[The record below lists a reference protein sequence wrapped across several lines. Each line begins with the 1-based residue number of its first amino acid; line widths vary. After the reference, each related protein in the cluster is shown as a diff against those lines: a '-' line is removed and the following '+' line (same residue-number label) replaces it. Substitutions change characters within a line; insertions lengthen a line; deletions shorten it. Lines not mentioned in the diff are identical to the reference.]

1 LFRRFI
7 YLVILLFAHPVYA
20 HVDHGQ
26 PKHVLVIHSYEPSY
40 QWTKEL
46 QQGIEQVT
54 NQFAEPVKLSIEYL
68 DAKRI
73 HSPEYLN
80 TFKDYFRTKYA
91 NYQFN
96 AVLLTDDAAVNL
108 VKDWN
113 PNPFTELPI
122 IAGGVNDLNAS
133 LDAVSDKS
141 VVFYEKDDLKGTL
154 HLIQTLRPKLR
165 TLYYVTDDSHTA
177 RLIRKAF
184 ESAVEESTLRGTSL
198 RIIEGKSL
206 TDTAELLSSLSNEDA
221 VLLSHYNTEVN
232 QGQIYSYEQ
241 IAHTLAEKSSAPIF
255 VFWEFFITDGVVG
268 GVVNRSKHIG
278 EQMAVQLA
286 RSLSIDLKGSYNK
299 QQGPSPVIDYVAYEK
314 HKLDQNALPEDVLL
328 LNVPRSY
335 FRDNIETIGYSLL
348 SFFCLMVVIINQSRT
363 INQKRELNLKS
374 RKIVALQKKT
384 MQVQKEMIHVL
395 GEAIETR
402 SGETGNHVKRV
413 AKLSS
418 HLGKLAGLS
427 HRELEMLEII
437 SPMHDVGKIAIP
449 ESILD
454 KPGKLSP
461 EEWEVMK
468 THAEAGYTLLSGTK
482 GEMFQ
487 MAAIVAHQH
496 HEKWDGTGYPNGLSG
511 QQIHI
516 FARITAIADVF
527 DALLS
532 IRCYKRAWTADEV
545 RTLFLEQSGKE
556 FDPELS
562 KLILSN
568 FSEFIAIRDCYPDL
582 VAEKLSIAV

>member
-1 LFRRFI
+1 MFRRFI